1 MKFNARTARAPL
13 LGGLSIRF
21 RVLLTISLTAIFAA
35 ADAFA
40 LGPAAIISK
49 IEITGNQ
56 LVEADAIRIHLS
68 QQVDEPYDQDTVD
81 VDIKEIY
88 RMGFFDTVTASVE
101 HRDGA
106 DVLVYKVSERPQIDD
121 VKINGA
127 ESIRADEIAAAV
139 EVHPG
144 SILDPDAV
152 KETLNNLTRV
162 YADKGYGDPKVTFKA
177 IPRPN
182 NTVSAVF
189 SVLE

>member
-1 MKFNARTARAPL
+1 
-13 LGGLSIRF
+13 
-21 RVLLTISLTAIFAA
+21 
-35 ADAFA
+35 
-40 LGPAAIISK
+40 
-49 IEITGNQ
+49 
-56 LVEADAIRIHLS
+56 
-68 QQVDEPYDQDTVD
+68 
-81 VDIKEIY
+81 
-88 RMGFFDTVTASVE
+88 
-101 HRDGA
+101 
-106 DVLVYKVSERPQIDD
+106 VLVYKVSERPQIDD
-121 VKINGA
+121 LKINGA
-127 ESIRADEIAAAV
+127 ESIRADEIAEAV